1 MKQHTPRLILPCL
14 LVALAGCSS
23 LGGSDFASQ
32 SDAPLQALE
41 SWQQTLPDAS
51 QRTYLTDLM
60 PSEQVQALIQRG
72 LENNPGV
79 RQTALAIQIARENI
93 TDAKGERLPHANLN
107 LSHTKTEDT
116 DAVYQSGVQVSWTL
130 DWLQKLQDG
139 VDISTATLT
148 KQQAEDQYARDL
160 LASSIMD
167 TWLQLVQQSQLIEI
181 ERQRLRVLEQNET
194 TIVERYRKG
203 LDELT
208 DLDSARS
215 RSASSRATLSAYRE
229 SQQTLQRAMAVLL
242 GETLGDTRYQPNTT
256 LAYPGVEVPLASVP
270 EQDLGRRPDLQQ
282 AYLDIRIADL
292 NSAIAY
298 KSLLPSLSMSLS
310 LAQSSASFR
319 ESLFTSPVW
328 SLLNQL
334 TAPLFQGDKLRAQA
348 RQADLSA
355 EQRYWAYQETLL
367 TAVREVEDAI
377 GQEKTLMQQQAHIQ
391 DALDNAERSFEV
403 YQNKY
408 RQGLVSFLDL
418 LTIQTQTFDLQVQKT
433 RLIYNRLSNRV
444 SLGLAL
450 GLGVKS

>member
-1 MKQHTPRLILPCL
+1 MKQLTHRLILPCL

-32 SDAPLQALE
+32 SEAPLQALE

-139 VDISTATLT
+139 VDISTATLA
-148 KQQAEDQYARDL
+148 KQQAADQYARDL

-181 ERQRLRVLEQNET
+181 ERQRLQVLEQNET

-229 SQQTLQRAMAVLL
+229 GQQTLQRAMAVLL
-242 GETLGDTRYQPNTT
+242 GDTRYQPDTT

-334 TAPLFQGDKLRAQA
+334 TAPLFQGGKLRAQA

-377 GQEKTLMQQQAHIQ
+377 GQEKTLTQQQAHIQ

-433 RLIYNRLSNRV
+433 QLTYQRLSNRI

-450 GLGVKS
+450 GLGVAS